1 MDLPKGLKSKKLLV
15 VGAGLVAVILIGF
28 FALKFMTSGGAD
40 MAEERPRPSRRSE
53 KKISKPQ
60 KKEAV
65 QSPLFQA
72 MEALKDPFRKEDPK
86 LIELQDKLGRT
97 QKEIEYLKAS
107 LEEKKLRQEI
117 REIEMSLTGGEDSGV
132 PESEATAAPSLET
145 GGEAGSEKHVL
156 VRAILITDE
165 EKSALL
171 VYGDKRT
178 WVEEGDRFDVWEI
191 KEIRKES
198 VVLVRDGKSFV
209 FFYDRPGVTR
219 EGES

>member
-28 FALKFMTSGGAD
+28 FALKFMTSGGAE
-40 MAEERPRPSRRSE
+40 MAEEKPRPSRRSE
-53 KKISKPQ
+53 KKISRPQ

-117 REIEMSLTGGEDSGV
+117 MEIERSLTGGQGSGA
-132 PESEATAAPSLET
+132 PEGGVATAPSLGT
-145 GGEAGSEKHVL
+145 GEEEGSEKHLL
-156 VRAILITDE
+156 VRAILVTDE

-171 VYGDKRT
+171 SYGDKRA

-198 VVLVRDGKSFV
+198 VVLARDGESFV
-209 FFYDRPGVTR
+209 YFYGRPGITK

>member
-1 MDLPKGLKSKKLLV
+1 MDLPKGLKSKKLLMIGV
-15 VGAGLVAVILIGF
+15 GLVAVILIGF
-28 FALKFMTSGGAD
+28 FAMKFMTSGGTE
-40 MAEERPRPSRRSE
+40 MAEEKPRTSRRSE
-53 KKISKPQ
+53 KISKPEK
-60 KKEAV
+60 KKEEFK
-65 QSPLFQA
+65 SPLFQA

-97 QKEIEYLKAS
+97 QKEIEYLRAS

-117 REIEMSLTGGEDSGV
+117 MEIERSLTGGEKSGA
-132 PESEATAAPSLET
+132 PESQVATAPSLGT
-145 GGEAGSEKHVL
+145 GEEEGSEKHPL

-171 VYGDKRT
+171 VCGDKRA
-178 WVEEGDRFDVWEI
+178 WVEEGDRFDDWEI

-198 VVLVRDGKSFV
+198 VVLVRDGESFV
-209 FFYDRPGVTR
+209 FFYGRPGITR

>member
-1 MDLPKGLKSKKLLV
+1 MDLPKGLKSKKLLLA
-15 VGAGLVAVILIGF
+15 GAGLVVVILVGF
-28 FALKFMTSGGAD
+28 FLMKFMTSGGAE
-40 MAEERPRPSRRSE
+40 MAQEKPRSARRTE

-60 KKEAV
+60 KEEETK
-65 QSPLFQA
+65 SPLFKA
-72 MEALKDPFRKEDPK
+72 MEALKDPFRKEDPT
-86 LIELQDKLGRT
+86 LIELQYKLGRT
-97 QKEIEYLKAS
+97 QREIEYLRAS

-117 REIEMSLTGGEDSGV
+117 REIERSLTGDDQSRAL
-132 PESEATAAPSLET
+132 ESEVATTPSLGTSE
-145 GGEAGSEKHVL
+145 EARSEKHVL

-178 WVEEGDRFDVWEI
+178 WVNEGDRFDVWEI

-198 VVLVRDGKSFV
+198 VVLLREGKSFV
-209 FFYDRPGVTR
+209 FFYDRPGIIR

>member
-1 MDLPKGLKSKKLLV
+1 MGLPKSLKSKKLLV
-15 VGAGLVAVILIGF
+15 VGAGLVTVILIGF
-28 FALKFMTSGGAD
+28 FAMKFMSSGGAE
-40 MAEERPRPSRRSE
+40 MTQEKPRPARRSE

-60 KKEAV
+60 KKEETK
-65 QSPLFQA
+65 SPLFQA
-72 MEALKDPFRKEDPK
+72 MEALKDPFRKEDPV
-86 LIELQDKLGRT
+86 LLELQDKLGRT
-97 QKEIEYLKAS
+97 QREVEYLKAT

-117 REIEMSLTGGEDSGV
+117 MEIEKSLAGGEASGAL
-132 PESEATAAPSLET
+132 ESEMVTKPSLGT
-145 GGEAGSEKHVL
+145 GDEAGSEKHVL

-171 VYGDKRT
+171 VYGGKRT

-198 VVLVRDGKSFV
+198 VVLLRDGKSFV
-209 FFYDRPGVTR
+209 FFYDRPGITR